1 MSVLK
6 RGMPQ
11 NPKDPPLIPPT
22 LRHISYDE
30 RRARSRVTAHQ
41 ISPLLGNV
49 TLRRPHI
56 VSYPPVVC
64 PLRNKSCDNSTPSH
78 DPGQRRNR
86 VIIRPRPVLLR
97 TAWATQAATQPGPA

>member
-11 NPKDPPLIPPT
+11 NPKDPSLIPPT
-22 LRHISYDE
+22 LHHISYDE

-64 PLRNKSCDNSTPSH
+64 PLRNKSCDNSTPSSTVAYGMGYA
-78 DPGQRRNR
+78 DCDTARSGLISGR
-86 VIIRPRPVLLR
+86 IIAYRP
-97 TAWATQAATQPGPA
+97 